1 MSQYVSEVA
10 AKFFGQLLTHILFT
24 VMLCCTACR
33 TDITHL
39 EPFTGYV
46 RPDDKQFKG
55 HKLRSFKIVNKVAN
69 VKLSRQSF
77 RVGLLKTSST
87 RL

>member
-1 MSQYVSEVA
+1 MKKSYNLGARFESLLGAHVSQYVSEVA

-24 VMLCCTACR
+24 AMLCCTACR

-46 RPDDKQFKG
+46 RPDDKQFSKDI
-55 HKLRSFKIVNKVAN
+55 S
-69 VKLSRQSF
+69 
-77 RVGLLKTSST
+77 
-87 RL
+87 